1 MIKTPFHAKPLSWWD
16 LIPVVGFI
24 VCALAFYPGIMTP
37 DTLDQLAQANAQDFN
52 DWHPPMMAW
61 LWSWLNRVFPAASG
75 FLFFDL
81 FLLWFGLYW
90 INRRID
96 HRYAPFVYL
105 LGFLPFV
112 INLSGVIWKDVATA
126 YALLWA
132 VIVMLEPPSRGRLA
146 LFSVFIFVAIGI
158 RYNSLFSCLPLIV
171 GYFWQSFAN
180 RQVSYKWAR
189 VLALSCVFFIAQ
201 LTCLNLFNY
210 HFLNTAKGTP
220 QIVILVDDLAYLS
233 TQVGHSLVPGVD
245 LETVTIKSQ
254 ISVNDNIFRYS
265 HVLDYEAVKA
275 SWIAAVSDH
284 PWLYL
289 QFRGKVFLRFLGFS
303 LAPPFWLDRP
313 SYGYWLDGSYES
325 RQTNGIRQ
333 SLGQYVKT
341 LALLAPVFFTG
352 AFWLTVAAVTFCLSV
367 ALRLPYREV
376 TLALSLSAGV
386 NLMSYL
392 LVANAPFFRYYYW
405 SIVAGSLSVFLILVG
420 FARQRRQI
428 ADSRQHFARIDAR
441 APGGAGGGNLL

>member
-1 MIKTPFHAKPLSWWD
+1 MIRTPFPARLLSWSD

-24 VCALAFYPGIMTP
+24 LCALAFYPGIMTP
-37 DTLDQLAQANAQDFN
+37 DTLDQLAQANSQSFN

-81 FLLWFGLYW
+81 LLLWFGLYW
-90 INRRID
+90 LNRRID
-96 HRYAPFVYL
+96 HRYAPLVYV

-132 VIVMLEPPSRGRLA
+132 VIVMLAPPSRGRFA

-171 GYFWQSFAN
+171 GYFWQSFAK

-189 VLALSCVFFIAQ
+189 VLALSGVFFLAQ
-201 LTCLNLFNY
+201 LTCLNVFNY
-210 HFLNTAKGTP
+210 HFLNTTKGTP

-233 TQVGHSLVPGVD
+233 TQLGHSLVPGVD
-245 LETVTIKSQ
+245 LETVTQSSQ
-254 ISVNDNIFRYS
+254 VSVSDNIFRYS
-265 HVLDYEAVKA
+265 QSLDYEAVKA
-275 SWIAAVSDH
+275 SWKRGVRDH
-284 PWLYL
+284 PWMYL

-303 LAPPFWLDRP
+303 LAPPFELDQP
-313 SYGYWLDGSYES
+313 SYGYWLNSSYQS
-325 RQTNGIRQ
+325 NQTNGTRHMM
-333 SLGQYVKT
+333 GQYVET
-341 LALLAPVFFTG
+341 FALRAPVLFTG
-352 AFWLTVAAVTFCLSV
+352 AFWLAVAAVTFCLSV
-367 ALRLPYREV
+367 SLRLPYRMV
-376 TLALSLSAGV
+376 TLVLSLSAGV

-405 SIVAGSLSVFLILVG
+405 SIVAGSLAVFLILVG
-420 FARQRRQI
+420 LARQRRQI
-428 ADSRQHFARIDAR
+428 ADSREYFARIDGP
-441 APGGAGGGNLL
+441 APGGA